1 MDNILIALQNVF
13 TLTNMGL
20 LLFGVVAGIIVGA
33 MPGLSV
39 NIGIV
44 ILMPMTFS
52 FQGITGILM
61 LLGVYCGA
69 IYGGSISAILL
80 KTPGTPAS
88 AATTLDGYP
97 MAIANGQPGRAL
109 GISTFASMFGGIF
122 SALMLV
128 IFSPLLAKVAVSFS
142 AAEYFALAVFGIS
155 LITSVSG
162 KSVFKGLLG
171 GILGLLIATIGIDAF
186 STTMRFTF
194 GSRYLSGGISFV
206 PVLIGLFAM
215 SQALLTIEEGLK
227 ENVMEGN
234 VRIKRVFPDK
244 KDLKTIF
251 PTVLRSSVI
260 GTFIGAIPGT
270 GGDIASFISY
280 NEAKRWSK
288 RKEQFGTGIPEGVAA
303 PEAGNNAVSGGA
315 LIPLLTLGIPGDG
328 STAIMLGCLMIQG
341 IAPGPL
347 LFKENAPAVYSIF
360 IGLLVANTM
369 MGCLGFSSLRLFA
382 KVIKIPPRLL
392 TPVIIMLCVIGSY
405 CINNSFNDIIVM
417 NIFGILGYILTKLDF
432 SMSPI
437 VIGIILGKMA
447 ENNLRRALIIS
458 NGSMAAILTRPITA
472 AFLIIGTVTLLAP
485 VVSEVLK
492 GAGERGKKDE
502 NS

>member
-1 MDNILIALQNVF
+1 MDQIFIALGNVF
-13 TLTNMGL
+13 TPMNMAMM
-20 LLFGVVAGIIVGA
+20 LFSVIAGIAVGA

-39 NIGIV
+39 NMGIV
-44 ILMPMTFS
+44 LLMPMTFS

-61 LLGVYCGA
+61 LLGMYCGA

-97 MAIANGQPGRAL
+97 MAITKGQPGRAL
-109 GISTFASMFGGIF
+109 GISTFASTVGGLF
-122 SALMLV
+122 SALMLI

-142 AAEYFALAVFGIS
+142 AAEYFALAIFGIS

-162 KSVFKGLLG
+162 KSVFKGLVG
-171 GILGLLIATIGIDAF
+171 GILGLLLATVGIDAF

-194 GSRYLSGGISFV
+194 GSKYLSGGISFV

-215 SQALLTIEEGLK
+215 SQALITIEEGLK
-227 ENVMEGN
+227 SNKINGTVK
-234 VRIKRVFPDK
+234 IKRVFPDK
-244 KDLKTIF
+244 ADLKTIT
-251 PTVLRSSVI
+251 PTVLRSSII
-260 GTFIGAIPGT
+260 GTFIGAVPGT

-280 NEAKRWSK
+280 NEAKRWSR
-288 RKEQFGTGIPEGVAA
+288 RKEEFGTGIPEGVAA

-341 IAPGPL
+341 ISPGPL
-347 LFKENAPAVYSIF
+347 LFTENAASVYAIF
-360 IGLLVANTM
+360 IGLFIANFM
-369 MGCLGFSSLRLFA
+369 MGILGFSSIRLFTN
-382 KVIKIPPRLL
+382 VIKIPSRLL
-392 TPVIIMLCVIGSY
+392 TPIIILLCAIGSF
-405 CINNSFNDIIVM
+405 CINNSYNDIIVM
-417 NIFGILGYILTKLDF
+417 VIFGVIGYVLTKLDF

-437 VIGIILGKMA
+437 VIGIILGNMA

-458 NGSMAAILTRPITA
+458 NGSMSAILSRPITA
-472 AFLIIGTVTLLAP
+472 AFLIIALFTLLMP
-485 VVSEVLK
+485 VVNEIVK
-492 GAGERGKKDE
+492 TKKERGIR
-502 NS
+502 